1 MNKKELDGVMDLS
14 FEEKVVVLQ
23 NVRTKMEELK
33 NAEWL
38 VARSII
44 EDMEDEGSSMT
55 RRGDYLINIKRD
67 VRSYDPNILA
77 ELREI
82 TDPRDLQGIYAPEHE
97 EVKTVTVREKWNMKA
112 GMKLKKMSLVHAD
125 IINKAKIYKYQNHD
139 PRRVKITPGEG
150 VDFE

>member
-1 MNKKELDGVMDLS
+1 MNKKELDGVMDLT

-55 RRGDYLINIKRD
+55 RRGDHLNQY
-67 VRSYDPNILA
+67 
-77 ELREI
+77 
-82 TDPRDLQGIYAPEHE
+82 
-97 EVKTVTVREKWNMKA
+97 
-112 GMKLKKMSLVHAD
+112 
-125 IINKAKIYKYQNHD
+125 
-139 PRRVKITPGEG
+139 
-150 VDFE
+150 